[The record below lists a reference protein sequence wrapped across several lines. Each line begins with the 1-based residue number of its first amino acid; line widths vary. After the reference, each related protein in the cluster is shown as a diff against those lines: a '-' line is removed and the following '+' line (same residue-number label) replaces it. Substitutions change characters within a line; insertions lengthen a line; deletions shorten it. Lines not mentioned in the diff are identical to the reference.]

1 VNNGVGITPNG
12 VITTNGTTPPVPPP
26 TP

>member
-1 VNNGVGITPNG
+1 VGVTVPNDPITF
-12 VITTNGTTPPVPPP
+12 NGTTPPVPPP